1 MDKFWR
7 RSREEL
13 LIDMEGLSYVDR
25 LKSLSPFSLER
36 RRRRLRGIFAVCE
49 HLKGDH
55 KDSGQDLLRLSS
67 NRKQPPETPGSVPPT
82 PRSRWVWPDSSAG
95 DLRGPRG
102 TETPTLGVPLPHSRL
117 RACASNCD
125 RFCRVA
131 SLTSTLSPLRILPG
145 RSSRSLWT
153 EFSEATTTS
162 AYLWESPAVSQQE
175 PAPSGASP
183 ARGQGPPA
191 KPHGAPSG
199 LAGRDHPAPPQ
210 LNPAWC
216 YMAPSSLS
224 HTVWESPLYHPSSRQ
239 ALHHPCQPGKA
250 LAAPSLPPPPA
261 QRMWP

>member
-1 MDKFWR
+1 MGHGIYNDHSWPRPPRTCSCQQSLWLRRAPQHGAGASHRCGVRQGPPIAIVESPRPGPSWNTASSVGHLTSAGMDKFWR

-55 KDSGQDLLRLSS
+55 KDSGQDLIRLSS
-67 NRKQPPETPGSVPPT
+67 NRKQPPETPGSVPP
-82 PRSRWVWPDSSAG
+82 
-95 DLRGPRG
+95 PRG
-102 TETPTLGVPLPHSRL
+102 LGGFSLTALLGICGARGSCRTAWKPPPTRGMPSPHSRL

-131 SLTSTLSPLRILPG
+131 SLTSTLSPLRIFPG

-162 AYLWESPAVSQQE
+162 AYLRESLAVSQQK
-175 PAPSGASP
+175 PAPSGSP
-183 ARGQGPPA
+183 PGRG
-191 KPHGAPSG
+191 
-199 LAGRDHPAPPQ
+199 
-210 LNPAWC
+210 
-216 YMAPSSLS
+216 
-224 HTVWESPLYHPSSRQ
+224 
-239 ALHHPCQPGKA
+239 
-250 LAAPSLPPPPA
+250 
-261 QRMWP
+261 